1 MLTTLIAQ
9 MSDLLA
15 PISKSRRARS
25 RPVPMGLWAVTRWCE
40 GCRSKGKV
48 QARLGSRPNFRT
60 HRAGSPN
67 PVPPRSNPGVEKQEF
82 QFRFQYDMAE
92 SQSPLILLPFLL
104 PTLGKPQFQPRE
116 CVTAWV
122 EPHPPISLSR
132 ATINP
137 KARPMTLKNA
147 MPRNMR
153 CMF

>member
-1 MLTTLIAQ
+1 
-9 MSDLLA
+9 
-15 PISKSRRARS
+15 
-25 RPVPMGLWAVTRWCE
+25 MGLWAVTRWCE

-60 HRAGSPN
+60 HRAG
-67 PVPPRSNPGVEKQEF
+67 PPAKLIVVAQL
-82 QFRFQYDMAE
+82 
-92 SQSPLILLPFLL
+92 PLILLPFLL
-104 PTLGKPQFQPRE
+104 PTLDKPQFRPRE

-122 EPHPPISLSR
+122 EPHPPINLSR

>member
-1 MLTTLIAQ
+1 VKGAEAKAKSKPGSALDRISERIVLALQTL
-9 MSDLLA
+9 
-15 PISKSRRARS
+15 S
-25 RPVPMGLWAVTRWCE
+25 RPEAIQGL
-40 GCRSKGKV
+40 KNK
-48 QARLGSRPNFRT
+48 NFSLDFNMIWR
-60 HRAGSPN
+60 
-67 PVPPRSNPGVEKQEF
+67 
-82 QFRFQYDMAE
+82 MW

-104 PTLGKPQFQPRE
+104 PTRGKPQFQPRE